1 MEIVC
6 KDFRRDVQN
15 TRKGYFT
22 LSLAGVEIRKCVLH
36 KHPGGSIW
44 FSPPAVQVD
53 HGGKSGWEAVVAVPD
68 ESLKQLIR
76 DAVTAQLGAAVKN
89 D

>member
-1 MEIVC
+1 MEISV

-22 LSLAGVEIRKCVLH
+22 LLLGGVEIRKCVLH
-36 KHPGGSIW
+36 KHPGGKIW
-44 FSPPAVQVD
+44 FSPPAVQVERN
-53 HGGKSGWEAVVAVPD
+53 GQPTYEAVVAVPD
-68 ESLKQLIR
+68 EGLKQRIR
-76 DAVTAQLGAAVKN
+76 DAVTEQLGPQVKH